1 MEIVMSNILIIQGH
15 PDTQENHLCHELIS
29 SYISG
34 AEIADHS
41 IKLYNIASIEF
52 PLLRSKEDWE
62 KGKEGTPENLI
73 EIQEA
78 LIESDHIVI
87 IYPLWL
93 GTMPALLKG
102 FLEQLLRPGVAIT
115 YKKGY
120 PQGLLEN
127 KSAHIIITM
136 GMPALVYRFFFFSHS
151 LRNLKRNIL
160 KLVGIKDIKCTII
173 GSVENTEKIKQSKW
187 FEKMKKHG
195 KNAK

>member
-1 MEIVMSNILIIQGH
+1 MSNILIIQGH
-15 PDTQENHLCHELIS
+15 PDTQKNHLCHELIS

-62 KGKEGTPENLI
+62 KGKEGTPENLK

-78 LIESDHIVI
+78 LMESDHIVI

-151 LRNLKRNIL
+151 LRCLKRNIL
-160 KLVGIKDIKCTII
+160 NLR
-173 GSVENTEKIKQSKW
+173 
-187 FEKMKKHG
+187 
-195 KNAK
+195 

>member
-1 MEIVMSNILIIQGH
+1 MEIEMSNILIIQGH

-29 SYISG
+29 SYING

-62 KGKEGTPENLI
+62 KGKEGTPENLK

-78 LIESDHIVI
+78 LMESDHIVI

-115 YKKGY
+115 YKKEY

-136 GMPALVYRFFFFSHS
+136 GMPGLIYRFFFFSHS

-160 KLVGIKDIKCTII
+160 NLIGIKKIKCTII
-173 GSVENTEKIKQSKW
+173 GSVENTHKIKQSKW

>member
-1 MEIVMSNILIIQGH
+1 MSNILIIQGH
-15 PDTQENHLCHELIS
+15 PDTQETHLCHELIS
-29 SYISG
+29 SYIS
-34 AEIADHS
+34 AAKIADHS

-62 KGKEGTPENLI
+62 KGKEGTPENLK

-78 LIESDHIVI
+78 LMESDHIVI

-102 FLEQLLRPGVAIT
+102 FLEQLLRPGVTIT

-136 GMPALVYRFFFFSHS
+136 GMPALIYRFFFFSHS

-160 KLVGIKDIKCTII
+160 NLIGIKKIKCTLI
-173 GSVENTEKIKQSKW
+173 GSVENADKKKQSKW
-187 FEKMKKHG
+187 FDKMKKNG
-195 KNAK
+195 KNAT